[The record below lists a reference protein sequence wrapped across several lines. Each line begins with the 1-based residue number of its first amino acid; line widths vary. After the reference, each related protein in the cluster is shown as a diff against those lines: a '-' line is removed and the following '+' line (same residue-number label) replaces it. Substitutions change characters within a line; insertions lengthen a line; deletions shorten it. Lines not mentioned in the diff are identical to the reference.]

1 MPKKPQVAVTHREG
15 DRWAVQEIGEPKS
28 DKLYDH
34 KGDAEATA
42 AARAQAKDADVVV
55 EDDDGAIERW
65 DTPDVESP

>member
-1 MPKKPQVAVTHREG
+1 MPKNPQIAVTPREG

-28 DKLYDH
+28 EKLYDN

-42 AARAQAKDADVVV
+42 AARAQAEGADIVV
-55 EDDDGAIERW
+55 EDDQGDIERW